1 MASDYGD
8 EAGEKLF
15 DWMLRMGQDASQ
27 DAIRASA
34 ERLKSAIRNLRGQ
47 IDEPLAEAER
57 EGVRE
62 YARLNLSEFEELPDY
77 ASLRE
82 IIETRLDAAARRGS
96 YRKGE
101 EHGSARWATASEMG
115 AFSDKGNPDN
125 NIILT
130 ASARKRLEDTTH
142 DQRTE
147 TNNNVLVVGG
157 PGTGKTRYYVKPNLM
172 QANASSFIS
181 PGILGN
187 SREINDTAERSLQ
200 SMPVRERASSRL
212 FVLT

>member
-82 IIETRLDAAARRGS
+82 IIETRLDTAAIEELECDADAACERAVKERGRDLNAERDAEPLEQKAAAAREASQAHQAAG
-96 YRKGE
+96 KA
-101 EHGSARWATASEMG
+101 EHEMERIEVKAR
-115 AFSDKGNPDN
+115 
-125 NIILT
+125 
-130 ASARKRLEDTTH
+130 
-142 DQRTE
+142 
-147 TNNNVLVVGG
+147 
-157 PGTGKTRYYVKPNLM
+157 
-172 QANASSFIS
+172 
-181 PGILGN
+181 
-187 SREINDTAERSLQ
+187 
-200 SMPVRERASSRL
+200 
-212 FVLT
+212 